1 MSDPARRA
9 RLLALTLGGG
19 VAAWLVVLNFGA
31 LGAVAWR
38 AEGFGALRG
47 ADWAAVR
54 FTLVQALWSAGLSVV
69 LAVPIARALARR
81 EFRGRGLLITLMGA
95 PFILPTLV
103 AVLGLLAVFG
113 RAGLVNQG
121 LGALGLSQF
130 NIFGLHG
137 VVLAHV
143 FYNLPLATRILLQG
157 WAGIPA
163 ERFRLAATL
172 GFGPRAHFRQ
182 LEWPMLRELAPG
194 AFLVIFLICLTSFS
208 VALTMGGGPRATTVE
223 LAIYQAFRFDFD
235 MGRAALLALVQF
247 GLCAGAGLI
256 AWRVAL
262 PSALGGGMDRPQQ
275 RFDLGGAGL
284 RVWDGA
290 LIMAGALF
298 LLVPLAMVVGR
309 GLGHVPGLPVEV
321 WQATGRS
328 LMVALGATAVTLAMT
343 LALAHAVLALGGRR
357 GAVLEWL
364 GLAALAASP
373 LVIGTGLFLLIRPLA
388 NPRDFALLVT
398 MLVNAGMALPFA
410 LRLILP
416 GLRDVAATQGR
427 LAETLGLHGLARLR
441 ILTLPRLRRPLGFAA
456 GLTAALSMGDLGV
469 IMLFAE
475 REGATLPMQLY
486 RLMTGYRLDDAA
498 GAALVLLGTSLALF
512 WFFDQWG
519 QGHLRI
525 RGRGHADA

>member
-1 MSDPARRA
+1 VNDAAQRA
-9 RLLALTLGGG
+9 RLIILALGGV
-19 VAAWLVVLNFGA
+19 VAAWLLLLNFGA

-38 AEGFGALRG
+38 AEGLTALRS
-47 ADWAAVR
+47 AEWAAVR
-54 FTLVQALWSAGLSVV
+54 FTLTQALWSAGLSVL
-69 LAVPIARALARR
+69 LAIPIARALARR
-81 EFRGRGLLITLMGA
+81 QFTGRAWLITLMGA

-113 RAGLVNQG
+113 RAGLVNDG
-121 LGALGLSQF
+121 LAALGFARF

-157 WAGIPA
+157 WAAIPA
-163 ERFRLAATL
+163 ERFRLAASL
-172 GFGPRAHFRQ
+172 GFGPRESFRQ
-182 LEWPMLRELAPG
+182 LEGPMLRDLAPG

-235 MGRAALLALVQF
+235 MGRAAALALLQF
-247 GLCAGAGLI
+247 GICALAGLL
-256 AWRVAL
+256 AWRVSL
-262 PSALGGGMDRPQQ
+262 PSSLGGGMDRPVQ
-275 RFDLGGAGL
+275 RFDTNSRAL
-284 RVWDGA
+284 RLWDGA
-290 LIMAGALF
+290 LIVTGGLF
-298 LLVPLAMVVGR
+298 LLVPLAMVALR
-309 GLGHVPGLPVEV
+309 GLPHVAGLPPEV
-321 WQATGRS
+321 WQAALRS
-328 LMVALGATAVTLAMT
+328 LGVALGATLVTLAMT
-343 LALAHAVLALGGRR
+343 LALAHAVLALGGKR
-357 GAVLEWL
+357 GALLEWL

-373 LVIGTGLFLLIRPLA
+373 LVIGTGLFLIIRPLA
-388 NPRDFALLVT
+388 NPRDFALFVT

-416 GLRDVAATQGR
+416 ALREIQSTQGR
-427 LAETLGLHGLARLR
+427 LADSLGLHGLARLR

-486 RLMTGYRLDDAA
+486 RLMTSYRLDDAA
-498 GAALVLLGTSLALF
+498 GAALVLLGVSLALF
-512 WFFDQWG
+512 WICDRW
-519 QGHLRI
+519 
-525 RGRGHADA
+525 GRGNAGA

>member
-1 MSDPARRA
+1 MAGGAEFWRA
-9 RLLALTLGGG
+9 
-19 VAAWLVVLNFGA
+19 
-31 LGAVAWR
+31 GAVAWW
-38 AEGFGALRG
+38 AEGPGGLRA

-54 FTLVQALWSAGLSVV
+54 FTLWQALLSAALSVM

-81 EFRGRGLLITLMGA
+81 RFVGRGVLITLMGA
-95 PFILPTLV
+95 PFILPSLV

-121 LGALGLSQF
+121 LGALGLGQI

-157 WAGIPA
+157 WAAIPA
-163 ERFRLAATL
+163 ERFRLAASL
-172 GFGPRAHFRQ
+172 GFGPQASFRQ
-182 LEWPMLRELAPG
+182 LEWPMLRDLAPG

-208 VALTMGGGPRATTVE
+208 VALTLGGGPRATTVE

-247 GLCAGAGLI
+247 GLCAAAGVL
-256 AWRVAL
+256 AWRVTL
-262 PSALGGGMDRPQQ
+262 PSALGGGMDRPVQ
-275 RFDLGGAGL
+275 RYDMGGAAL
-284 RVWDGA
+284 RLWDGA
-290 LIMAGALF
+290 LIAGGALF
-298 LLVPLAMVVGR
+298 LVLPLALVALR
-309 GLGHVPGLPVEV
+309 GLPHVAGLPPEV
-321 WQATGRS
+321 WHSAARSLVVAIGATG
-328 LMVALGATAVTLAMT
+328 VTLAMA
-343 LALAHAVLALGGRR
+343 LALAHAVLALGGGR

-373 LVIGTGLFLLIRPLA
+373 LVVGTGLYLLIRPFA
-388 NPRDFALLVT
+388 NPRDLALLVT
-398 MLVNAGMALPFA
+398 VLVNAAMALPFA

-416 GLRDVAATQGR
+416 ALRAVQDSHGR
-427 LAETLGLHGLARLR
+427 LADSLGLHGLARLR
-441 ILTLPRLRRPLGFAA
+441 ILSLPRLRRPLGFAA

-486 RLMTGYRLDDAA
+486 RLMTAYRLDDAA
-498 GAALVLLGTSLALF
+498 GTAVVLLGASLALF
-512 WFFDQWG
+512 WACDRW
-519 QGHLRI
+519 
-525 RGRGHADA
+525 GRGHAEA

>member
-1 MSDPARRA
+1 MTRDPARTARA
-9 RLLALTLGGG
+9 AAILAGLG

-38 AEGFGALRG
+38 AEGLTALRG

-54 FTLVQALWSAGLSVV
+54 FTLVQALLSAALSVA

-81 EFRGRGLLITLMGA
+81 RFIGRGALIMLMGA

-121 LGALGLSQF
+121 LEGLGLARL

-157 WAGIPA
+157 WAAIPA
-163 ERFRLAATL
+163 ERFRLGATL
-172 GFGPRAHFRQ
+172 GFGPRDNFRQ
-182 LEWPMLRELAPG
+182 LEWPMLRDLVPG

-235 MGRAALLALVQF
+235 MGRAAMLALVQF
-247 GLCAGAGLI
+247 GLCAAAGVL

-262 PSALGGGMDRPQQ
+262 PSGLGGGMDRPVQ
-275 RFDLGGAGL
+275 RFDTGTAGL
-284 RVWDGA
+284 RLWDGA
-290 LIMAGALF
+290 LIVGGALF
-298 LLVPLAMVVGR
+298 LLVPLALVVIR
-309 GLGHVPGLPVEV
+309 GAPHVLGLPVEV
-321 WQATGRS
+321 WHAAGRS
-328 LMVALGATAVTLAMT
+328 LVVALGATGVTLAMT
-343 LALAHAVLALGGRR
+343 LALAHAVLIAGGAR

-373 LVIGTGLFLLIRPLA
+373 LVIGTGLYLLIRPLA
-388 NPRDFALLVT
+388 NPRDFALVVT

-416 GLRDVAATQGR
+416 SLREVVASQGR
-427 LAETLGLHGLARLR
+427 LADSLGLHGWARLR
-441 ILTLPRLRRPLGFAA
+441 IVTLPRLRRPLGFAA

-486 RLMTGYRLDDAA
+486 RLMTAYRLDDAA
-498 GAALVLLGTSLALF
+498 GAALVLLGASLALF
-512 WFFDQWG
+512 WIFDKW
-519 QGHLRI
+519 
-525 RGRGHADA
+525 GRGLAEA

>member
-1 MSDPARRA
+1 MTGTASAART
-9 RLLALTLGGG
+9 LTLALGGA

-31 LGAVAWR
+31 LGAVIWR
-38 AEGFGALRG
+38 AEGVSALRG

-54 FTLVQALWSAGLSVV
+54 FTIWQALLSAGLSVA
-69 LAVPIARALARR
+69 LAIPIARALARR
-81 EFRGRGLLITLMGA
+81 QFAGRGLLITLMGA

-113 RAGLVNQG
+113 RSGLVNQG
-121 LGALGLSQF
+121 LEGLGLARF

-157 WAGIPA
+157 WAAIPA
-163 ERFRLAATL
+163 ERFRLAASL
-172 GFGPRAHFRQ
+172 GFSPRDSFRR
-182 LEWPMLRELAPG
+182 LEWPMLRDLAPG

-235 MGRAALLALVQF
+235 MGRAALLAALQF
-247 GLCAGAGLI
+247 GLCAVAGMV

-262 PSALGGGMDRPQQ
+262 PSGFGGGLDRPVQ
-275 RFDLGGAGL
+275 RFDTGGHGL
-284 RVWDGA
+284 RLWDGA
-290 LIMAGALF
+290 LVVAGATF
-298 LLVPLAMVVGR
+298 LLVPLTMVALR
-309 GLGHVPGLPVEV
+309 GLPHVTGLPTEV

-328 LMVALGATAVTLAMT
+328 LGVALGATGVTLAMT
-343 LALAHAVLALGGRR
+343 LALAHAVLALGGKR

-416 GLRDVAATQGR
+416 ALREVVATQGR
-427 LAETLGLHGLARLR
+427 LADSLGLHGLARLR

-486 RLMTGYRLDDAA
+486 RLMTAYRQDDAA
-498 GAALVLLGTSLALF
+498 GAALVLLAVSLALF
-512 WFFDQWG
+512 WVCDRW
-519 QGHLRI
+519 
-525 RGRGHADA
+525 GRGNAAT

>member
-1 MSDPARRA
+1 MTSAARHA
-9 RLLALTLGGG
+9 RLLALAFGGG
-19 VAAWLVVLNFGA
+19 VATWLVVLNFGA
-31 LGAVAWR
+31 LGAVVWR
-38 AEGFGALRG
+38 AEGFSALRS
-47 ADWAAVR
+47 ADLAAVR
-54 FTLVQALWSAGLSVV
+54 FTLVQALWSAALSVA
-69 LAVPIARALARR
+69 LAIPIARALARR
-81 EFRGRGLLITLMGA
+81 QFRGRALLITLMGA

-113 RAGLVNQG
+113 RSGLINQG
-121 LGALGLSQF
+121 LDGLGLARF

-157 WAGIPA
+157 WAAIPA

-172 GFGPRAHFRQ
+172 GFGPRESFRQ
-182 LEWPMLRELAPG
+182 LEWPMIRELAPG

-223 LAIYQAFRFDFD
+223 LAIFQAFRFDYD
-235 MGRAALLALVQF
+235 MGRAAALALVQF
-247 GLCAGAGLI
+247 ALCAGAGVI

-262 PSALGGGMDRPQQ
+262 PAAMGGGMDRPVQ
-275 RFDLGGAGL
+275 RFDVGGAAL
-284 RVWDGA
+284 RLWDGA
-290 LIMAGALF
+290 LIVVGALF
-298 LLVPLAMVVGR
+298 LLVPLGMLVAR
-309 GLGHVPGLPVEV
+309 GAPHVAGLPPEV
-321 WQATGRS
+321 WQAAGRS
-328 LMVALGATAVTLAMT
+328 LTVALGATAITLGMT
-343 LALAHAVLALGGRR
+343 LALAHAVLALGGGR

-388 NPRDFALLVT
+388 NPRDFALAIT

-416 GLRDVAATQGR
+416 GLRAELASHGR
-427 LAETLGLHGLARLR
+427 LSDALGLHGLARLR
-441 ILTLPRLRRPLGFAA
+441 IVTLPRLRRPLGFAA

-486 RLMTGYRLDDAA
+486 RLMNAYRQDDAA
-498 GAALVLLGTSLALF
+498 GAALVLLGASLALF
-512 WFFDQWG
+512 VIFERWG
-519 QGHLRI
+519 
-525 RGRGHADA
+525 RGRAGT